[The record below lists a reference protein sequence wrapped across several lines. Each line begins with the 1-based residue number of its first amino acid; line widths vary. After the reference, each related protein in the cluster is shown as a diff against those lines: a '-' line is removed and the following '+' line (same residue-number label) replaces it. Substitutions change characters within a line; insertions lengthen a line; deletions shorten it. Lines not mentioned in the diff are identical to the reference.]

1 VEEEHVMRVQVS
13 AAEYAAHQLD
23 EVTLRSAVEAI
34 ETDGFVVLGSVVDSG
49 VLDALKAKLDED
61 TAELLRRG
69 AWGGAGK
76 LPGHLQ
82 QAMPRSGRYI
92 YRDIVTNPLIIQVSH
107 AVLGDGIHNRSY
119 NGNTNV
125 PGSHRQPLHR
135 DGEHLWPNL
144 VHPTVTLIIN
154 ISPIDVDETNA
165 ATEVWPGTHQILGP
179 TRISEDD
186 EERRRAVVRPVQAI
200 TRKGDAV
207 LRDIRLWHRGV
218 PNTSNAVRHMIAMSH
233 STRWYARGEPI
244 RVTADAV
251 PKFTDD
257 VLSTPVEVVGDDYD
271 YLSHRFG

>member
-1 VEEEHVMRVQVS
+1 MRIQVS
-13 AAEYAAHQLD
+13 AEEYAAHQLD
-23 EVTLRSAVEAI
+23 DVTLKSAADAI

-69 AWGGAGK
+69 EWGGAGK

-82 QAMPRSGRYI
+82 QAMPRAGRYI
-92 YRDIVTNPLIIQVSH
+92 HREIVTNPLVIQVSH
-107 AVLGDGIHNRSY
+107 AVLGDGVHNRSY
-119 NGNTNV
+119 NGNTNL
-125 PGSHRQPLHR
+125 PGSQRQPLHR
-135 DGEHLWPNL
+135 DGEHLWPHL

-179 TRISEDD
+179 RRISEDD
-186 EERRRAVVRPVQAI
+186 EEQRRAVAPPVRAI

-233 STRWYARGEPI
+233 TTGWHARGEPI
-244 RVTADAV
+244 HVTADAV

-257 VLSTPVEVVGDDYD
+257 ILFTPVDVVRDDYD
-271 YLSHRFG
+271 YLSHRLG